1 MSNGIDFLERL
12 GQDSGL
18 RHAPEAVLE
27 RALSETHM
35 IPELRAAILEGNQ
48 RMLETLLGAGSTVC
62 CLVCAPGWR
71 NLKTRSHGRHEEDK
85 DAQSIASA
93 LHLSRTA

>member
-1 MSNGIDFLERL
+1 LERL

-27 RALSETHM
+27 RALSEAQM

-48 RMLETLLGAGSTVC
+48 RMLETLLGASSNVC
-62 CLVCAPGWR
+62 CMVNVPIQQEDEDEKPRKA
-71 NLKTRSHGRHEEDK
+71 SEDK
-85 DAQSIASA
+85 HAEAASSQVQ
-93 LHLSRTA
+93 LSRTA

>member
-1 MSNGIDFLERL
+1 MSNVIDFLERL

-27 RALSETHM
+27 RALSEAQM
-35 IPELRAAILEGNQ
+35 IPELRAAILGGNQ
-48 RMLETLLGAGSTVC
+48 RMQETLLGASSNVC
-62 CLVCAPGWR
+62 CLIHAPRPGESEDEKPR
-71 NLKTRSHGRHEEDK
+71 KAKEDK
-85 DAQSIASA
+85 DAQSIASQ

>member
-1 MSNGIDFLERL
+1 VVELIVETLRACIRRRNSCRMSSIFWKDW

-27 RALSETHM
+27 RALSEAHM

-48 RMLETLLGAGSTVC
+48 RMLETLLGVGSNVC
-62 CLVCAPGWR
+62 CLIAVPPGR
-71 NLKTRSHGRHEEDK
+71 GP
-85 DAQSIASA
+85 
-93 LHLSRTA
+93 

>member
-18 RHAPEAVLE
+18 RHASEAVLE
-27 RALSETHM
+27 RALSEAHM

-48 RMLETLLGAGSTVC
+48 RMLETLLGVGSNVC
-62 CLVCAPGWR
+62 CLSAVPLG
-71 NLKTRSHGRHEEDK
+71 EDPEGEK
-85 DAQSIASA
+85 PRKADPQSIASR